1 MTQKQI
7 PDGYMQDSTGKL
19 VPESLVKPIDKERDA
34 LVLAVVE
41 EAADLN
47 RAIAAFKSQIFDE
60 IQAFLDLS
68 AERYDVKLGGRKG
81 NVQLTSFDGKY
92 RVLRAIS
99 ELITFDEGLQ
109 AAKALIDECIAE
121 WSGGADDKI
130 KVLVND
136 AFQVNKGRIDTQRVL
151 GLRKLEIDDPKWKRA
166 MEAISDAVTVHGTRS
181 YIRIYERIGETDKY
195 RQISLDMAGA

>member
-1 MTQKQI
+1 MTQNQI
-7 PDGYMQDSTGKL
+7 PEGYMQDATGKL
-19 VPESLVKPIDKERDA
+19 VPNHLVKPIDKERDD
-34 LVLAVVE
+34 LV
-41 EAADLN
+41 
-47 RAIAAFKSQIFDE
+47 RAIVKGAQSLSRDLARFKEAWFEDIEAFM
-60 IQAFLDLS
+60 DLS
-68 AERYDVKLGGRKG
+68 VERYDVQLGGRKG
-81 NVQLTSFDGKY
+81 NVTLTSYDGKY

-109 AAKALIDECIAE
+109 AAKALIDECIAD

-136 AFQVNKGRIDTQRVL
+136 AFQVNKGRSDTQRVL

-181 YIRIYERIGETDKY
+181 YIRIYERIGDSDKY

>member
-1 MTQKQI
+1 MTQNQI
-7 PDGYMQDSTGKL
+7 PEGYMQDATGKL
-19 VPESLVKPIDKERDA
+19 VPNHLVKPIDKERDD
-34 LVLAVVE
+34 LV
-41 EAADLN
+41 
-47 RAIAAFKSQIFDE
+47 RAIVKGAQSLSRDLARFKEAWFEDIEAFM
-60 IQAFLDLS
+60 DLS
-68 AERYDVKLGGRKG
+68 VERYDVQLGGRKG
-81 NVQLTSFDGKY
+81 NVTLTSYDGKY

-109 AAKALIDECIAE
+109 AAKALIDECIAD

-181 YIRIYERIGETDKY
+181 YIRIYERIGDSDKY